1 MMIDDDDLNV
11 LSREKDAFLHALLRP
26 SFTAVNLAVSTSVW
40 SSLIKRGGTD
50 RRCLLFAYIYLRYFL
65 IVDILSAV

>member
-11 LSREKDAFLHALLRP
+11 LRGEEAFLHALLQ
-26 SFTAVNLAVSTSVW
+26 SFTAVNLTVSTNVW

-50 RRCLLFAYIYLRYFL
+50 RRCLLSTYIYLRYFL
-65 IVDILSAV
+65 IVDILSTV

>member
-1 MMIDDDDLNV
+1 MIDDDDLNV
-11 LSREKDAFLHALLRP
+11 SRGKDAFLRALLRP
-26 SFTAVNLAVSTSVW
+26 PFTAVNLAVSTSVW

-50 RRCLLFAYIYLRYFL
+50 RRCLLFAYIYLRHFL